1 MAGLHGDRFPCAA
14 IAIQDRP
21 GNTLA
26 CVFYPFITGLR
37 HRRSMSVRG
46 RYWTRDHRELAMR
59 RPAPIDARRYRD
71 RVPPFKITGRKRRT
85 CRWWKG
91 YRWPDG
97 RARCLQKFA
106 TNLYRLSRDRSA

>member
-1 MAGLHGDRFPCAA
+1 MAGLHDDRFPCAA

-26 CVFYPFITGLR
+26 RVFYPFITGLR

-71 RVPPFKITGRKRRT
+71 RVAPFKITGRKRRT
-85 CRWWKG
+85 CRW
-91 YRWPDG
+91 
-97 RARCLQKFA
+97 
-106 TNLYRLSRDRSA
+106 